1 MTKKEF
7 MEFIKENLFEIMENY
22 SDKNGDFTLSWAE
35 NLTLFFQEIKDYLG
49 LNYLTIEANE
59 GFYICDICGKKTAVK
74 TQRLDAMYCKNCG
87 IID

>member
-35 NLTLFFQEIKDYLG
+35 NLTLFFQ
-49 LNYLTIEANE
+49 
-59 GFYICDICGKKTAVK
+59 
-74 TQRLDAMYCKNCG
+74 
-87 IID
+87 